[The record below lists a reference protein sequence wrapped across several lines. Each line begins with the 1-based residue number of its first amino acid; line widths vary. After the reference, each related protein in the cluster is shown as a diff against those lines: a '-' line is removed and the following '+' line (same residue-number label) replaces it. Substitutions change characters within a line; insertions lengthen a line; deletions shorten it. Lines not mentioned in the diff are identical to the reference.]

1 MLTFAREGRSGD
13 SGPRRLT
20 AGPLPLHAGRE
31 AREAIW
37 TLLRDARC
45 PAPHLATSFRPRLR
59 PSLPPP
65 LASPTG
71 WPPTRPVR
79 ALLLAPPRLRRPPRR
94 GPRPQHAPPACAHP
108 ALALRPCTPRP
119 RRIAL
124 APLLSQTSPRSLA
137 QTSPSVRGWNK
148 QKKQNRS
155 FFRRYGSHRVGCDA
169 WVCGVCLPPG
179 RARAP
184 QRLCASLI
192 CRARACCG
200 VQFKE
205 IRTFQ
210 QLMLADGFGASCCG
224 GCSRCAWGGGRGCGR

>member
-137 QTSPSVRGWNK
+137 QTSPSVRGTK
-148 QKKQNRS
+148 TKKTKPQL
-155 FFRRYGSHRVGCDA
+155 FPAIMVVTVWAVTLGCVGF
-169 WVCGVCLPPG
+169 VCPRAGPG
-179 RARAP
+179 RRSV
-184 QRLCASLI
+184 CAL
-192 CRARACCG
+192 
-200 VQFKE
+200 V
-205 IRTFQ
+205 
-210 QLMLADGFGASCCG
+210 
-224 GCSRCAWGGGRGCGR
+224 